1 MELLSFIAKENKMA
15 TPPPVTDTLARFVAE
30 TDYSSISEPALANA
44 KMHILDTLG
53 VALVGVSTD
62 APQIVLEYCRRFG
75 DSRESALWGTRQR
88 SSAPMAAFANGL
100 FAHAIDYDDWE
111 PFIHAGH
118 PSSMVVGAALTL
130 GESVGASGKE
140 LLKAYALGI
149 EVLTKIAGASPN
161 LQDRG
166 FHSTPVLGSL
176 GATVACASLLKL
188 EPARIKAALGV
199 AASGC
204 GGIHRQQ
211 GSMVKPFH
219 AGNSARNGVEAALLA
234 EKGFTADPAIF
245 EAPRGFCDTFFG
257 KDTCDYEQMVSNL
270 GKPYFLES
278 PGLGLKKHPCSAPQF
293 LAADAALQVKRENNF
308 NFADVAKIEVSIPPE
323 RYKRHY
329 HAEVKT
335 GLRGKFA
342 INYVVA
348 MAILDG
354 KLEIPTFTDEK
365 VNRPEVQE
373 ALGKV
378 NVIIDESIP
387 EPGPYC
393 PVTVELKN
401 GTRFTHTARTA
412 KGDPRNPMSEE
423 EVLEKFRSNA
433 RSVISEKQS
442 EELLAQ
448 MKGLEKLDNVR
459 KIVDLLIPK
468 E

>member
-1 MELLSFIAKENKMA
+1 MA
-15 TPPPVTDTLARFVAE
+15 TPPPVTDTLARFVAATE
-30 TDYSSISEPALANA
+30 YSSISEKTLSNA

-53 VALVGVSTD
+53 VALAGVSTD
-62 APQIVLEYCRRFG
+62 APQIVLDYCKRFG
-75 DSRESALWGTRQR
+75 DSQESAIWGTRQR

-100 FAHAIDYDDWE
+100 LAHAIDYDDWE

-130 GESVGASGKE
+130 GESIGASGKE
-140 LLKAYALGI
+140 LLKAYSFGI
-149 EVLTKIAGASPN
+149 EVLTKISAAGPN

-176 GATVACASLLKL
+176 GATVACASLLNLDAGK
-188 EPARIKAALGV
+188 IKAALGV

-257 KDTCDYEQMVSNL
+257 KDTCDYEKMIENI

-293 LAADAALQVKRENNF
+293 LAADAALHVRRENNF

-348 MAILDG
+348 MAIMDG

-373 ALGKV
+373 ALQRV
-378 NVIIDESIP
+378 HVIIDESIP
-387 EPGPYC
+387 EPGAYC

-401 GTRFTHTARTA
+401 GTRFTHTATLA

-433 RSVISEKQS
+433 KSVISDKQT
-442 EELLAQ
+442 EELLAT
-448 MKGLEKLDNVR
+448 MKNIEKLDNVR
-459 KIVDLLIPK
+459 KLVELLIPK
-468 E
+468 N